1 MMRPTTSKIEGT
13 LLRYV
18 VAILV
23 TGLFLLLIQQ
33 PSINWLL
40 IFYGCLTALSFF
52 VVHWMLKY
60 WGYQGDCYLFPLVS
74 ILSVIGLIFLF
85 RLTPIHAEKQFFW
98 LLIAQAIFLLTW
110 KAIPAYERL
119 ADYKYLYIILGLIAL
134 GSTIFFGKVIGGAK
148 SWLIIGEWTIQPS
161 EFVKLILVIFLAS
174 YLEAKKD
181 LLAATTRKI
190 WGFGVPDYRH
200 MGPVLVMWG
209 LTLILLVFQRDLGTA
224 LIFFTTFLLMVYIAT
239 SQPLYTVIGGAL
251 FSLGAVTSYFLF
263 SHVQTRVETWLNPW
277 PVMETKGYQI
287 VQSLFA
293 LGSGGV
299 FGSGLGAG
307 FPQLIPAVHTDFI
320 FSALAEELG
329 LLGSVWIIMIYLLI
343 LFRGYKLALKT
354 PDDFGKLLAVGL
366 TALLAIQTFII
377 IAGVTKLVPLTGITL
392 PFVSYGG
399 SSLVAN
405 YILLA
410 LLMNISH
417 KVGECHE

>member
-1 MMRPTTSKIEGT
+1 MRSTARKTEGA
-13 LLRYV
+13 LILYII
-18 VAILV
+18 AILV
-23 TGLFLLLIQQ
+23 VGLILLLLQQ
-33 PSINWLL
+33 LSINWPV
-40 IFYGCLTALSFF
+40 IIYGSLTALSFF
-52 VVHWMLKY
+52 IVHWLLNY
-60 WGYQGDCYLFPLVS
+60 WDYKGDCYLFPLVS
-74 ILSVIGLIFLF
+74 VLSVIGLILLF
-85 RLTPIHAEKQFFW
+85 RLTPMHAEKQFFW
-98 LLIAQAIFLLTW
+98 LIIAQTVFILIW
-110 KAIPAYERL
+110 KTLPAYERL

-134 GSTIFFGKVIGGAK
+134 GSTIFFGRVIGGAK
-148 SWLIIGEWTIQPS
+148 SWLVIGEWTIQPS

-181 LLAATTRKI
+181 LLAATTGQI

-200 MGPVLVMWG
+200 LGPVLVMWG

-224 LIFFTTFLLMVYIAT
+224 LIFFTTFLVMVYIAT
-239 SQPLYTVIGGAL
+239 SQPLYSIVGGGL
-251 FSLGAVTSYFLF
+251 FALGAAASYFLF
-263 SHVQTRVETWLNPW
+263 SHVQIRVETWLNPW
-277 PVMETKGYQI
+277 SVMETKGYQI

-293 LGSGGV
+293 LGSGGI
-299 FGSGLGAG
+299 FGNGLGEG
-307 FPQLIPAVHTDFI
+307 FPKLIPAVHTDFI

-343 LFRGYKLALKT
+343 LYRGYKLALKT

-377 IAGVTKLVPLTGITL
+377 IGGVTKLVPLTGITL
-392 PFVSYGG
+392 PYVSYGG

-417 KVGECHE
+417 KVGGCHE